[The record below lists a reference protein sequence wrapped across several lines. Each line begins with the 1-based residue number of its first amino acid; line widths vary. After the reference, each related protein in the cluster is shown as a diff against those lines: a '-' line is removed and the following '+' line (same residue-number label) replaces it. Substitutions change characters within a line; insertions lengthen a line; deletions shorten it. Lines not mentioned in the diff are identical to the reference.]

1 MKRFPGRLNP
11 SESCHRCFPGHF
23 PSPLRRDRDRGWS
36 DCGQLDTRL
45 CSIRMCP
52 PPPMSF
58 PIPHAQYQLQSFF
71 SSLTACQ
78 SFTGKEDQP
87 QFLLVP
93 CPSAFHGQR
102 NLVGYSPKG
111 RKESDMTEHALYPS
125 LCAAPATLPSSP
137 VVPSQQLRL
146 LLWALLSLPTLRT
159 AIPGLSLTPQRP
171 TVRHFRGSPLQ
182 SLQGD

>member
-11 SESCHRCFPGHF
+11 SESCRRCFPGHF

-36 DCGQLDTRL
+36 DCGQQDTRL

-78 SFTGKEDQP
+78 SFTGKEDWP

-111 RKESDMTEHALYPS
+111 RKESDMTEHTHRHALYPS
-125 LCAAPATLPSSP
+125 LCGSSHPPQLISCPQPTAASPTLGSSLPSYTEDSNSKTLPDP
-137 VVPSQQLRL
+137 PK
-146 LLWALLSLPTLRT
+146 A
-159 AIPGLSLTPQRP
+159 
-171 TVRHFRGSPLQ
+171 HY
-182 SLQGD
+182 